1 MAKKEDVVFDVETK
15 EVSVDVETKEAP
27 AGASHL
33 KMTKLTTSKDGNIFV
48 TINNI
53 MKDLPAIGKD
63 SKNTQQNFWF
73 RGIDAVMNALN
84 PLFTRHGLFVVP
96 HVLEQKRE
104 ERQTKSGGLLIY
116 SVITVEYTFYALDG
130 SYIRTTIVGEGM
142 DSGDKATNKALS
154 IAYKYAC
161 FQVFCIPTEEMVDP
175 DGDSPKPDGKK
186 KSETPKATT
195 STTDAK
201 GVSNT
206 TTNNEVIELRA
217 EIIKLAKSMG
227 GNANESVAEATTR
240 NVGGNNPNK
249 CDDVEKLKALKSD
262 LENLSKQ
269 GGK

>member
-1 MAKKEDVVFDVETK
+1 MAKKEDVVFDVETT
-15 EVSVDVETKEAP
+15 ETPVEPTQP
-27 AGASHL
+27 
-33 KMTKLTTSKDGNIFV
+33 KMTKVTTSKSGNIFT

-53 MKDLPAIGKD
+53 MQDLPAIGKD

-84 PLFTRHGLFVVP
+84 PLFTKHGLFVVP
-96 HVLEQKRE
+96 NVLEQTRE

-116 SVITVEYTFYALDG
+116 SVVTVEYTFYTLDG
-130 SYIRTTIVGEGM
+130 SYIKATIIGEGM
-142 DSGDKATNKALS
+142 DSGDKSTNKALS
-154 IAYKYAC
+154 IAFKYAC

-175 DGDSPKPDGKK
+175 DGDSPKPDTKK
-186 KSETPKATT
+186 KTETSNNTK
-195 STTDAK
+195 
-201 GVSNT
+201 SNT
-206 TTNNEVIELRA
+206 TTVTQSATTGGEVTDEVATLRA
-217 EIIKLAKSMG
+217 DIIKLAKSMG

-240 NVGGNNPNK
+240 NIGGNNPNK